1 MSIILISKRGGLGS
15 QIEANGHPFKLD
27 YKVSCIHENVQ
38 CVVYCFSN
46 MKCGRKQ
53 LFTVLCAWHSV
64 VAVCLGFVLVISSAS
79 YLVLIKLIKVLLVT
93 DVVNSSII
101 IYTIK

>member
-1 MSIILISKRGGLGS
+1 M
-15 QIEANGHPFKLD
+15 H
-27 YKVSCIHENVQ
+27 
-38 CVVYCFSN
+38 CVLFF
-46 MKCGRKQ
+46 KQ

-93 DVVNSSII
+93 DAVNSSII